1 MSPRRRELGLVAALA
16 VFAAS
21 ARGALPQAPVANQ
34 MAPSPVPSATPS
46 PISPLTRAWGR
57 AVVEVQTGRANPG
70 GVFAILVRGG
80 RWSSANT
87 LLDGR
92 RGSIALEDGKL
103 FGLIPVA
110 LDTEPA
116 EHKLSLFFP
125 GGRRGGG
132 SMSLMVPVTAA
143 ARPTRPRSLTPEA
156 LASAASQTALGHGRF
171 LLGAIRTRDL
181 KAYQSG
187 PLRPPVDGPIV
198 FPFGGVEDYGMEMGP
213 VKDGLMGEHHRGVDY
228 DVPAGTPV
236 KAPGSG
242 IILLARSLVFSGET
256 VVIGHGRGLVS
267 VLSHLT
273 HVIVREGDVVNQG
286 TAVGTSGKS
295 GIGALTP
302 HLCFSVYLHSLNV
315 DPEALMDGTL
325 WPAR

>member
-1 MSPRRRELGLVAALA
+1 MILRPRAPM
-16 VFAAS
+16 FAAVLIVAVAGGPR
-21 ARGALPQAPVANQ
+21 ARAQ
-34 MAPSPVPSATPS
+34 APSPVAAPPPASV
-46 PISPLTRAWGR
+46 LTRPYGR
-57 AVVEVQTGRANPG
+57 AVVEVQTARAAPG

-80 RWSSANT
+80 RWASANT

-92 RGSIALEDGKL
+92 RGSIFLEAGRL

-116 EHKLSLFFP
+116 EHKLTLFFP

-132 SMSLMVPVTAA
+132 ATSVLVPVTGVARPNRTRALSPDAVAA
-143 ARPTRPRSLTPEA
+143 AAT
-156 LASAASQTALGHGRF
+156 QTALGHGRF
-171 LLGAIRTRDL
+171 LLAAIRTRDPQ
-181 KAYQSG
+181 AYQSG
-187 PLRPPVDGPIV
+187 PLRAPVDGAIV
-198 FPFGGVEDYGMEMGP
+198 FPFGGLEDYGMEMGP
-213 VKDGLMGEHHRGVDY
+213 VKDGLIGEHHRGVDY
-228 DVPAGTPV
+228 EVPVGTTV

-256 VVIGHGRGLVS
+256 VAIGHGRGLVS

-273 HVIVREGDVVNQG
+273 HVSVREGDVVNVG
-286 TAVGTSGKS
+286 TAIGTSGRT

-315 DPEALMDGTL
+315 DPEALMDASL
-325 WPAR
+325 WPVAK

>member
-1 MSPRRRELGLVAALA
+1 MALALGVMGARAVMAQNPPVAA
-16 VFAAS
+16 
-21 ARGALPQAPVANQ
+21 PP
-34 MAPSPVPSATPS
+34 PP
-46 PISPLTRAWGR
+46 PLITKGYGR
-57 AVVEVQTGRANPG
+57 AAIDIQTSHANPG
-70 GVFAILVRGG
+70 GVFAILVRGA
-80 RWSSANT
+80 RWASVNT

-92 RGSIALEDGKL
+92 RGSLAIEEGKL
-103 FGLIPVA
+103 FGLVPLA

-125 GGRRGGG
+125 GSRGRGGAT
-132 SMSLMVPVTAA
+132 SLMVPVMGVSRPSRPRTLSQDALAA
-143 ARPTRPRSLTPEA
+143 AAT
-156 LASAASQTALGHGRF
+156 QTALGHGRF
-171 LLGAIRTRDL
+171 LLAAIRTRDL
-181 KAYQSG
+181 KAYQTG

-198 FPFGGVEDYGMEMGP
+198 FPFGGAEDYGMEMGP

-228 DVPAGTPV
+228 DVPAGTTV

-273 HVIVREGDVVNQG
+273 HVSVREGDVVNIG

-315 DPEALMDGTL
+315 DPEALMDASL
-325 WPAR
+325 WP

>member
-1 MSPRRRELGLVAALA
+1 MSFSRRERGLIMALA
-16 VFAAS
+16 LGVMG
-21 ARGALPQAPVANQ
+21 ARAVMAQNAPVAA
-34 MAPSPVPSATPS
+34 AP
-46 PISPLTRAWGR
+46 PLITKGYGR
-57 AVVEVQTGRANPG
+57 AAIDIQTSRANPG
-70 GVFAILVRGG
+70 GVFAILVRGA
-80 RWSSANT
+80 RWASVNT

-92 RGSIALEDGKL
+92 RGSLAIEEGKL
-103 FGLIPVA
+103 FGLVPLA
-110 LDTEPA
+110 LDTEPS

-125 GGRRGGG
+125 GSRGRGGAT
-132 SMSLMVPVTAA
+132 SLMVPVTGVARPSRPRTLSQDALAA
-143 ARPTRPRSLTPEA
+143 AAT
-156 LASAASQTALGHGRF
+156 QTALGHGRF
-171 LLGAIRTRDL
+171 LLAAIRTRDL
-181 KAYQSG
+181 KAYHTG

-198 FPFGGVEDYGMEMGP
+198 FPFGGAEDYGMEMGP

-228 DVPAGTPV
+228 DVPAGTTV
-236 KAPGSG
+236 RAPGSG

-273 HVIVREGDVVNQG
+273 HVSVREGDVVNIG

-315 DPEALMDGTL
+315 DPEALMDASL
-325 WPAR
+325 WP